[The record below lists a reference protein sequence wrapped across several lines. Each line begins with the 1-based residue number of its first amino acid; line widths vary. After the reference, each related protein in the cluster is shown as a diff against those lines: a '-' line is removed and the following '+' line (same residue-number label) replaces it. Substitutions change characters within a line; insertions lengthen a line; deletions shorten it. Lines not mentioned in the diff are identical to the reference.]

1 MFLISAIFM
10 KKIFIRTS
18 MVIVLLLI
26 MSCIFIWFANH
37 RIVRA
42 SNNLTYNNIENIP
55 YNHSGLLLGTSKH
68 LKSGSPNPF
77 FDTRIEAAAT
87 LYKTGKIKYIVASGD
102 NSKKHYNEPQQMKDD
117 LIALGVPDSVI
128 YLDYAGF
135 RTLDSIVRGREIFGQ
150 NSVTV
155 ISQKFHNERAV
166 YIGRTYGISVI
177 GFNAVDTEYTTN
189 QFVRLREVLARLRAF
204 IDVKI
209 IKIQP
214 KFLGEE
220 IIIL

>member
-1 MFLISAIFM
+1 MKKRIKIIFMSFFLIASAGAV
-10 KKIFIRTS
+10 
-18 MVIVLLLI
+18 VIAIDLYI
-26 MSCIFIWFANH
+26 SRFS
-37 RIVRA
+37 A
-42 SNNLTYNNIENIP
+42 SHLFDDHKDIP
-55 YNHSGLLLGTSKH
+55 VNKCGLLLGTSKYNA
-68 LKSGSPNPF
+68 GGGINPYF
-77 FDTRIEAAAT
+77 STRLDAAAK
-87 LYKTGKIKYIVASGD
+87 LYHSGKVKYIIASGD
-102 NSKKHYNEPQQMKDD
+102 NSKAAYNEPRAMAAGLKDR
-117 LIALGVPDSVI
+117 GVPAEKI
-128 YLDYAGF
+128 FLDYAGF